1 MLGLVKL
8 AVNSNHHKRV
18 HTQACTTPCPLLRV
32 RDSSRDVVLMNTR
45 LLWLSPGLISF
56 LQDLSVERAESE
68 ALELLPNN
76 TRVSC
81 LHGISSHLVAV
92 ASLPQ
97 LPVYFPLLTT
107 KPW

>member
-8 AVNSNHHKRV
+8 AVNINHHKRV

-45 LLWLSPGLISF
+45 LLWLSPGLSSF

-81 LHGISSHLVAV
+81 LHGISSRLVAV